1 VNVGGDSALR
11 RVTVTGKNISGIIV
25 TAKNLASPPHGVPGV
40 DIPVYQY
47 IDVIPA
53 HFSVI
58 SNVQLEF
65 EIPLESIGD
74 ENITHKE
81 VRLAMFKNETWFA
94 LPTYTTGTKNGRT
107 LYRAESPEFSLFA
120 ITIHNEPLSISQ
132 ESAFRKP
139 SEPDTIPWDKPV
151 KPGVPVFPDPPVQP
165 IVSATPAQGQPF
177 LPVPTGI
184 AVICVVV
191 MGAGFLGLWW
201 IRRRN
206 PPSL

>member
-1 VNVGGDSALR
+1 
-11 RVTVTGKNISGIIV
+11 VTGENISGIIV
-25 TAKNLASPPHGVPGV
+25 TAKKLASPPHGIHGV

-47 IDVIPA
+47 IDVKPV

-58 SNVQLEF
+58 SNAQLEF
-65 EIPLESIGD
+65 DVPLESIGD
-74 ENITHKE
+74 QNITRKE
-81 VRLAMFKNETWFA
+81 VSLSMFKNGTWVA
-94 LPTYTTGTKNGRT
+94 LPTSSIGSNNGRA

-132 ESAFRKP
+132 ESASNKQ
-139 SEPDTIPWDKPV
+139 SEPDTIPDNKPV
-151 KPGVPVFPDPPVQP
+151 KPGVPVFPDPPVQS
-165 IVSATPAQGQPF
+165 IVSATPTQGQPF

-206 PPSL
+206 PPSG